1 MSETAD
7 DTTDGTGTTEAD
19 YRWRWLSTIWA
30 LVYGF
35 GYPAVLATVGLDV
48 SEVVM
53 LALVTAWGGTV
64 VYSYRAGEREGV
76 ERVTRRWRVG
86 ITLRPHRPTLRV

>member
-64 VYSYRAGEREGV
+64 VYIIGPENVKAWKELRGGGE
-76 ERVTRRWRVG
+76 
-86 ITLRPHRPTLRV
+86 